1 MKQTDKPET
10 MFTAMIVD
18 DEGDARELLAS
29 LISEHADIQVIEKAE
44 SVSEAVP
51 KIIKHHPDLLFLDIQ
66 MPNKSGFD
74 LLAEIR
80 ELRLDIPVIFVT
92 AYDQFAIQ
100 AIKASALDYL
110 MKPVDPVELAKA
122 IQKFRHFE
130 QKEHYQEK
138 LEELLQ
144 MVHQPV
150 QISGKIRFNNR
161 NGYILFH
168 PDDMIY
174 LEADANYTHIYLRGN
189 KKETVSSNIGSVE
202 KILPQGLFQRINRSI
217 IINSAWLCKVDRV
230 NHICILEC
238 DGTEY
243 TLKSSNPG

>member
-10 MFTAMIVD
+10 MFTAIIVD

-29 LISEHADIQVIEKAE
+29 LISEHEDIQVIDKAE

-51 KIIKHHPDLLFLDIQ
+51 KIIKHNPDLLFLDIQ

-122 IQKFRHFE
+122 IQKFRNFE

-144 MVHQPV
+144 RVHQPV
-150 QISGKIRFNNR
+150 QASGKIRFNNR
-161 NGYILFH
+161 NGYILLH
-168 PDDMIY
+168 PDEMIY
-174 LEADANYTHIYLRGN
+174 LEADANYTHIYLRG
-189 KKETVSSNIGSVE
+189 KRKETVSSNIGSVE
-202 KILPQGLFQRINRSI
+202 KLLPQGLFQRISRSV
-217 IINSAWLCKVDRV
+217 IINSTWLSKVDRI
-230 NHICILEC
+230 NHIFVLEFE
-238 DGTEY
+238 GTEY
-243 TLKSSNPG
+243 SFKSSNPG